1 MRWLV
6 LMVWL
11 ALSGA
16 AYSQVASDST
26 MCTLASP
33 LTRLAKAV
41 DAYVIGHPAAASMKS
56 DDLLRAATA
65 HDSSLLSP
73 FERYAVVTRIEG
85 RNSTVLVCT
94 ADQQI
99 GLMEDAGCSPHL
111 DAQRWRNVPAMPCGF
126 SVDLP
131 TACTYDAPRP
141 TTNYCR

>member
-1 MRWLV
+1 MRWLS
-6 LMVWL
+6 LIVWL
-11 ALSGA
+11 AFAGP

-26 MCTLASP
+26 MCMLASP

-41 DAYVIGHPAAASMKS
+41 DAYVVGNPTASSMNS

-73 FERYAVVTRIEG
+73 FARYAVVTRVEG

-99 GLMEDAGCSPHL
+99 GLMEDAGCSAHL
-111 DAQRWRNVPAMPCGF
+111 DAQRWRNVPTMPCGF
-126 SVDLP
+126 SVDLS
-131 TACTYDAPRP
+131 TACAFDAPRP